1 MLTIIVLV
9 MLLAV
14 MLFFVALTTK
24 KWKNQGA
31 YDTWEMGVGL
41 SWIGVIGVVA
51 ACAITFGCQYNAT
64 ISMPLNLEALNVTIE
79 QQSEYI
85 TLDGG
90 TVAQGLE
97 GFEIKREIQQ
107 TIRDRNMLIAE
118 IEYRQRS
125 LWYLF
130 KPRMTTGI

>member
-9 MLLAV
+9 LLLAA
-14 MLFFVALTTK
+14 MLVAVAATTK
-24 KWKNQGA
+24 KYKDQGA
-31 YDTWEMGVGL
+31 YDQWEVGVVF
-41 SWIGVIGVVA
+41 SWIGVAGVVL
-51 ACAITFGCQYNAT
+51 ACVITFGCQYNGA
-64 ISMPLNLEALNVTIE
+64 ILMPLNLEAMNVTID

-85 TLDGG
+85 TLEGG

-97 GFEIKREIQQ
+97 GLEIKREIQQ

-125 LWYLF
+125 SWYLF